1 LKKATAKKETA
12 NKTTAKIRKPRKE
25 NPTFIQRNLRTI
37 LGLAILALVIHDVFG
52 PHGFLAMRRTQFEI
66 RQFGAEMQKLNEENQ
81 TLADEVLS
89 LKGDP
94 RLIERIARE
103 EMGLAKPGEYIFK
116 LPAAGDD
123 KLKGDSKKSPGK

>member
-1 LKKATAKKETA
+1 MKKATAKKETA
-12 NKTTAKIRKPRKE
+12 NKTTAKIRKPRRE

-52 PHGFLAMRRTQFEI
+52 AHGFLAMRRTQLEI
-66 RQFGAEMQKLNEENQ
+66 RQFDAEMQKLNEENQ

-123 KLKGDSKKSPGK
+123 KLKSDSKKSPGK